1 MMKQSLQT
9 AFSCSSFL
17 LSYPELGWREAVTEL
32 QEEIETIEKE
42 EVKASLTAFIKQAL
56 HKTNNQL
63 IDSYVYTFDF
73 GKKTNMYLTYMNTGE
88 QRERGIEL
96 LELKQHYKKS
106 GFEVT
111 DKELPD
117 YLPLFLEFFANA
129 NEQDSEPIMNKYKEN
144 IQALY
149 VQLKEAGS
157 MYEPI
162 LAAVLLA
169 IEAWDVQTN

>member
-1 MMKQSLQT
+1 MKQSLQT

-32 QEEIETIEKE
+32 KEEIAVIEQAD
-42 EVKASLTAFIKQAL
+42 VKSSLTEFVKHAL
-56 HKTNNQL
+56 DKTNDQL

-106 GFEVT
+106 GFSVT

-117 YLPLFLEFFANA
+117 YLPLLLEFFANA
-129 NEQDSEPIMNKYKEN
+129 NEQDSEPIMSKYKEN
-144 IQALY
+144 IQALH
-149 VQLKEAGS
+149 VQLKEADS

-169 IEAWDVQTN
+169 IDTWGVQTN

>member
-1 MMKQSLQT
+1 
-9 AFSCSSFL
+9 
-17 LSYPELGWREAVTEL
+17 
-32 QEEIETIEKE
+32 
-42 EVKASLTAFIKQAL
+42 
-56 HKTNNQL
+56 
-63 IDSYVYTFDF
+63 
-73 GKKTNMYLTYMNTGE
+73 MNTGE

-144 IQALY
+144 IQALH

>member
-1 MMKQSLQT
+1 MKQSLQT

-17 LSYPELGWREAVTEL
+17 LSYPELGWREALTEV
-32 QEEIETIEKE
+32 QEEIEAIEQE
-42 EVKASLTAFIKQAL
+42 DVKASLTAFIKQAL
-56 HKTNNQL
+56 DKTNDQL
-63 IDSYVYTFDF
+63 IDRYVYTFDF

-117 YLPLFLEFFANA
+117 YLPLLLEFFANA
-129 NEQDSEPIMNKYKEN
+129 NEQDSEPIMSKYKEN
-144 IQALY
+144 IQALHG
-149 VQLKEAGS
+149 QLKEVDC

-169 IEAWDVQTN
+169 IDAWGVQMN

>member
-1 MMKQSLQT
+1 
-9 AFSCSSFL
+9 
-17 LSYPELGWREAVTEL
+17 
-32 QEEIETIEKE
+32 
-42 EVKASLTAFIKQAL
+42 
-56 HKTNNQL
+56 
-63 IDSYVYTFDF
+63 
-73 GKKTNMYLTYMNTGE
+73 MNTGE

-117 YLPLFLEFFANA
+117 YLPLLLEFFANA
-129 NEQDSEPIMNKYKEN
+129 NEQDSEPIMSKYKEN
-144 IQALY
+144 IQALH

-157 MYEPI
+157 MYKPI

-169 IEAWDVQTN
+169 IDTWGCTDKLERRVVKMMDQFLWVLFPYIIFCNLYRWTYFLDTTMINLDGHQNLVNY

>member
-1 MMKQSLQT
+1 MKQSLQT

-17 LSYPELGWREAVTEL
+17 LFYPELGWREAVMEL
-32 QEEIETIEKE
+32 QEEIEAIEQE
-42 EVKASLTAFIKQAL
+42 EVKASLIAFIKEGL
-56 HKTNNQL
+56 NKTNDQL
-63 IDSYVYTFDF
+63 IDCYVYTFDF

-106 GFEVT
+106 GLEVT

-117 YLPLFLEFFANA
+117 YLPLLLEFFANA
-129 NEQDSEPIMNKYKEN
+129 DEQDSEPIMSKYKEN
-144 IQALY
+144 IQALH

-162 LAAVLLA
+162 LAAILLA
-169 IEAWDVQTN
+169 IDIWGVQTN